1 MILAKLKE
9 ATRAQHEGLEN
20 TVNVMDQ
27 MFSMENYK
35 TLLTKFYRFYSSIE
49 PQIDKLDLSGTGYNF
64 DERRKL
70 PKIEAD
76 LKSLG
81 VFEKAQQMPKWD
93 GLPALENNAQAIGS
107 LYVMEGATLGGQV
120 INRHLKEHLGISPE
134 NGGAFFSGYGA
145 ETGPKWKEFMSIAN
159 EFAEKANEDEVIIES
174 AKKTFDSFRDCFVD
188 TEI

>member
-9 ATRAQHEGLEN
+9 ATREQHEGLEN

-27 MFSMENYK
+27 MFSMDNYK
-35 TLLTKFYRFYSSIE
+35 MLLTKFYRFYSSIE
-49 PQIDKLDLSGTGYNF
+49 PEIDKLDLSETGYNF

-76 LKSLG
+76 LAHLG
-81 VFEKAQQMPKWD
+81 ILEEAQAMPKWTD
-93 GLPALENNAQAIGS
+93 LPALGSASQAFGS
-107 LYVMEGATLGGQV
+107 LYVMEGATLGGQI

-134 NGGAFFSGYGA
+134 NGGAFFNGYGA

-159 EFAEKANEDEVIIES
+159 EFAEKANEDEVIIDS
-174 AKKTFDSFRDCFVD
+174 AKKTFDSFKECFVE
-188 TEI
+188 TEV